1 MQNPPNSTPPKSK
14 PPQKIKNKTPN
25 FPTIFSF
32 DLTGIEEFRAESN
45 PGAPKF

>member
-1 MQNPPNSTPPKSK
+1 MQNPQNSTPPQIKT
-14 PPQKIKNKTPN
+14 PTKNKNPN
-25 FPTIFSF
+25 FPTIFSS